1 MQDAV
6 CAPVEP
12 LWLNGNYV
20 DYEPI
25 HSFYIC
31 KELLMMDVFG
41 RFWCTCNDEKALEV
55 LGDKSKLYM
64 IR

>member
-1 MQDAV
+1 MEIMLTMNQSI
-6 CAPVEP
+6 PF
-12 LWLNGNYV
+12 N
-20 DYEPI
+20 
-25 HSFYIC
+25 FC